1 MTIWKDILLVAA
13 IPIGGAAIG
22 AGAAYAV
29 LAIVAFRSRRRA
41 RARLLALSGRVEGQP
56 HASSVW
62 SRGKV
67 EVPGVGMDERTRQ
80 RCDLAYKLNLDIAIC
95 AHARRPPIWL
105 LAGDGA
111 QLPLDSRWIVRSV
124 LDQTDEATSE
134 R

>member
-1 MTIWKDILLVAA
+1 MGLIADALLVAA

-22 AGAAYAV
+22 AGAV
-29 LAIVAFRSRRRA
+29 LAVRAVVAFRSRRRT

-56 HASSVW
+56 HATSVW

-67 EVPGVGMDERTRQ
+67 GVPGVGMDERTRQ

-95 AHARRPPIWL
+95 SYARRPPIWL
-105 LAGDGA
+105 LAGDGV
-111 QLPLDSRWIVRSV
+111 QLPPDSRWIVRSV